1 MSNPNNGANTPGE
14 SAPQPPAYGQP
25 APPYGQ
31 PAGPAYGQPPQNP
44 SSYPAPP
51 AYGAPAYGAAPAYS
65 PAPTYGDYPT
75 ARKTNTLAVVSLI
88 SSLVGIFIL
97 PFIGSVVGIITG
109 HMSLSQ
115 IKRTAEGG
123 RGFGLAG
130 TIVGWVGLA
139 LAIIGTI
146 VLIAW
151 ASYFFSNLEEYRS
164 M

>member
-1 MSNPNNGANTPGE
+1 MSDPNNGGTPAGE
-14 SAPQPPAYGQP
+14 NNPQPPAYGQS
-25 APPYGQ
+25 APTYGQ
-31 PAGPAYGQPPQNP
+31 
-44 SSYPAPP
+44 PAPP
-51 AYGAPAYGAAPAYS
+51 AYGQQAPGSTTPPAYAAPSYGAAPAYGAYS
-65 PAPTYGDYPT
+65 AP
-75 ARKTNTLAVVSLI
+75 RKTNTLAVVSLI
-88 SSLVGIFIL
+88 SSLVGFFIL

-115 IKRTAEGG
+115 IKRTGEGG
-123 RGFGLAG
+123 RGLGLAG

-151 ASYFFSNLEEYRS
+151 ASYFFSNMQEYQT